1 MNKQPLRQRVA
12 RNSLIVAAGD
22 WALRLISVV
31 SMVILARILSPSDF
45 GLAAAAAAIVV
56 FLKALT
62 SVGQVQYLV
71 QKTELEQAD
80 LDTAWSARL
89 LYSLIATG
97 LILGFTHKISGFFN
111 EPRLVPILYILA
123 WIPVLDAL
131 RSLGPAL
138 LQRELDFSVNTR
150 ISLVSKL
157 VSFITTVSAAIYLQN
172 YWALI
177 IGEIAS
183 ALSVLVTS
191 HLYAPQKVSLSLSRY
206 GLQWHFVKWMYIQG
220 VFNLI
225 REKVDTLLVTRY
237 LGVAT
242 GGHYAMSIRLGDL
255 AVNNFMRPLGATL
268 YAGFAKVKSDPRALR
283 ASSLEA
289 ATIMLFIITPIFVW
303 VSMAAHP
310 LVLLVLGEKWTDIV
324 PIIPIVTAMFCMMQ
338 FIGLLNTVLIITG
351 KFKASTAASAV
362 SIILFVATILAMAP
376 DIHLER
382 FAAARALTIGLSA
395 LLMTLTVMGHLGIGL
410 PLLIRN
416 LWKPV
421 VAGLLSALAV
431 LGMLVA
437 MPALKN
443 HVLLELLAT
452 GVVVLITYLAPF
464 YLWRAFTGKSGQ
476 ELDFIHKLL
485 IPIAK
490 SFYPKRKAP

>member
-1 MNKQPLRQRVA
+1 M
-12 RNSLIVAAGD
+12 AAGD

-45 GLAAAAAAIVV
+45 GLAAAAAAVVV

-71 QKTELEQAD
+71 QKTDLEQAD
-80 LDTAWSARL
+80 LDTAWTAKL
-89 LYSLIATG
+89 LYSLVATG
-97 LILGFTHKISGFFN
+97 LMLGFAHQISGFFN
-111 EPRLVPILYILA
+111 EPRLTHVLYVLA
-123 WIPVLDAL
+123 WIPCLDAL
-131 RSLGPAL
+131 RSIGLAV
-138 LQRELDFSVNTR
+138 QRRELNFGVTTKLDITAKL
-150 ISLVSKL
+150 ISFV
-157 VSFITTVSAAIYLQN
+157 VTVAAAFILQD
-172 YWALI
+172 YWALV

-183 ALSVLVTS
+183 ALALMVGS
-191 HLYAPQKVSLSLSRY
+191 HVYARHKVSLSLSRY

-268 YAGFAKVKSDPRALR
+268 YSGFAKVKNDPRALR
-283 ASSLEA
+283 ASALEA

-351 KFKASTAASAV
+351 KFKASTAASAI
-362 SIILFVATILAMAP
+362 SIILFVTAILAMAP

-382 FAAARALTIGLSA
+382 FATARALTIGLSA
-395 LLMTLTVMGHLGIGL
+395 LLMVMIVMGHMGIGL
-410 PLLIRN
+410 PLLIRS

-421 VAGLLSALAV
+421 VAGILSALAV
-431 LGMLVA
+431 LGMLTA
-437 MPALKN
+437 LPALQS
-443 HVLLELLAT
+443 HALLELCAT
-452 GVVVLITYLAPF
+452 GTVVLITYLVPF
-464 YLWRAFTGKSGQ
+464 YLWRALTGNSGQ

-490 SFYPKRKAP
+490 SFYAKRKAP